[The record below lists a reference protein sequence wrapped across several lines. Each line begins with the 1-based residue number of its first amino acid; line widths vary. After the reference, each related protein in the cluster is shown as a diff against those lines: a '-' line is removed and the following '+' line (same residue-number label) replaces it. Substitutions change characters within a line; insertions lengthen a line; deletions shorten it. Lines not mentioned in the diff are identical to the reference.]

1 MRKEQ
6 RRRYYERARDRERG
20 LEAMKGDN
28 DTTVDNIEDKK
39 EDESSLQ
46 EDQEEETRTCN
57 EEMSEFH
64 EQPKPLIEK
73 KVDWGRNIFGH
84 SLDVVNIVNITICVS
99 S

>member
-20 LEAMKGDN
+20 LEAMKGDS

-39 EDESSLQ
+39 EDASSLQ
-46 EDQEEETRTCN
+46 EDQEVETRPST
-57 EEMSEFH
+57 EKLSEYH

-73 KVDWGRNIFGH
+73 KVE
-84 SLDVVNIVNITICVS
+84 
-99 S
+99 

>member
-1 MRKEQ
+1 
-6 RRRYYERARDRERG
+6 
-20 LEAMKGDN
+20 MKGDN

-46 EDQEEETRTCN
+46 EDQEVETRTSN

-73 KVDWGRNIFGH
+73 KVD
-84 SLDVVNIVNITICVS
+84 
-99 S
+99 

>member
-20 LEAMKGDN
+20 LEAMKGDK

-46 EDQEEETRTCN
+46 EDQEVETRTSN

-73 KVDWGRNIFGH
+73 KVDWGWNIFGH
-84 SLDVVNIVNITICVS
+84 SF
-99 S
+99 